1 MNLISTRALPA
12 IFIFLFSTYSVSAQ
26 RTWYDPMK
34 CDTPYVCGRAWNA
47 EIGKTSYH
55 RIPERFLPGLSRAVQ
70 MLSTN
75 TAGLSVRFETD
86 ATDIQIRYTLAS
98 GTYSFVNMAIL
109 NHSGI
114 DLYGTDANGAT
125 HWIGNHMKW
134 RMPSKAGDTLTFSFP
149 DITVPVYPKRGL
161 IYEAYLPP
169 YNQITW
175 MEVGVPEGS
184 KFHFLHESGE
194 KPLVIYG
201 SSIVQGASPSRP
213 GLMWPTIV
221 KRMTEY
227 PVYNFGFSGS
237 ALMEPEIF
245 DMLSEIDA
253 KAFILDPIP
262 NSHNMGDEIVKRA
275 LYGVHKIR
283 EKSDAPILM
292 IEMYLSPDSIL
303 RRNQHESFQAG
314 NRKYREA
321 FDLLKKEGVKNL
333 FYLYGVEIG
342 FTEDSMI
349 ESAHPNDL
357 GNMQY
362 AQAVLKKLQE
372 IFADEVPDE
381 DFPPVIQ
388 NRVSSYDWLHRHAAV
403 IQRNH
408 TINPQI
414 LLIGN
419 SITHNWAGEP
429 LEPFQNGPKSYQK
442 TFGKYRVTNMGFGS
456 DRLENIFWRL
466 YHGEL
471 DGCQPE
477 HIFMNVGINNC
488 DCRPDSVARGILSM
502 IRLVRKKQPQASLH
516 WIKIYPAKKHEA
528 WAQEVNSLVEK
539 DLPNDSMLDVLDMND
554 ELSLHDGSGMVDP
567 ECFLEG
573 LHPNAKGYDRI
584 AKKIQKV
591 LK

>member
-1 MNLISTRALPA
+1 
-12 IFIFLFSTYSVSAQ
+12 
-26 RTWYDPMK
+26 
-34 CDTPYVCGRAWNA
+34 
-47 EIGKTSYH
+47 
-55 RIPERFLPGLSRAVQ
+55 
-70 MLSTN
+70 
-75 TAGLSVRFETD
+75 
-86 ATDIQIRYTLAS
+86 
-98 GTYSFVNMAIL
+98 
-109 NHSGI
+109 
-114 DLYGTDANGAT
+114 
-125 HWIGNHMKW
+125 
-134 RMPSKAGDTLTFSFP
+134 
-149 DITVPVYPKRGL
+149 
-161 IYEAYLPP
+161 
-169 YNQITW
+169 
-175 MEVGVPEGS
+175 
-184 KFHFLHESGE
+184 
-194 KPLVIYG
+194 
-201 SSIVQGASPSRP
+201 
-213 GLMWPTIV
+213 
-221 KRMTEY
+221 MTEY

-372 IFADEVPDE
+372 IFADEVPDA

-502 IRLVRKKQPQASLH
+502 IHLVRKKQPQARLH

-528 WAQEVNSLVEK
+528 WAREVNSLVEK
-539 DLPNDSMLDVLDMND
+539 DLPNDSKLDVLDMTD